1 MTPRLFLSNS
11 NCEDD
16 FIIVYL
22 NPRKNIWVDT
32 ENTCDG
38 FELTEESWETFKQF
52 IESLFKYKNS
62 FQFKE
67 DDEYLYRIRE
77 PLTEEEIEEVVIE
90 NARKE
95 EWLKEKKRR
104 EQEEDENKNDDDEN

>member
-32 ENTCDG
+32 ENACDG

-77 PLTEEEIEEVVIE
+77 PLTEEEIEEVMIE

-104 EQEEDENKNDDDEN
+104 KKV